1 MWIFNPGITL
11 IDVVMRIFAV
21 LIIVFLILPL
31 HECAHGWVAY
41 KLGDRT
47 AKMMGR
53 LTLNPLV
60 HFDPLGAI
68 GILLFSFG
76 WAKPVPVNATNFSKP
91 RRDMAITAAAGPLS
105 NLLAAI
111 IGGLIVNFI
120 TLFNLGAARPWI
132 ETFFSYYIVLNI
144 GIAVF
149 NLIPLAPLDGF
160 RIAEAFIPQRFLIS
174 YYKYYHVITIGIFL
188 LLLFGVLSIP
198 LMLAENFLYN
208 FVMWLTSLPFVFLR

>member
-1 MWIFNPGITL
+1 MWLFTPGLTL
-11 IDVVMRIFAV
+11 MDLVMRLFAILMV
-21 LIIVFLILPL
+21 VFLILPL

-41 KLGDRT
+41 RLGDNT
-47 AKMMGR
+47 AKVTGR

-68 GILLFSFG
+68 GVLLFSFG
-76 WAKPVPVNATNFSKP
+76 WARPVPVDASNFRKP
-91 RRDMAITAAAGPLS
+91 RRDMALVAAAGPLS

-120 TLFNLGAARPWI
+120 DLLHFGVAQIWI
-132 ETFFSYYIVLNI
+132 DTFFSYYISLNI

-160 RIAEAFIPQRFLIS
+160 RIVEAFIPERFLIS
-174 YYKYYHVITIGIFL
+174 YYKHYHMITLVVFL
-188 LLLFGVLSIP
+188 LLLFGILSVP
-198 LMLAENFLYN
+198 LVFLESLVYGL
-208 FVMWLTSLPFVFLR
+208 VMKITALPFALFM

>member
-41 KLGDRT
+41 KLGDGT

-68 GILLFSFG
+68 G
-76 WAKPVPVNATNFSKP
+76 
-91 RRDMAITAAAGPLS
+91 
-105 NLLAAI
+105 
-111 IGGLIVNFI
+111 
-120 TLFNLGAARPWI
+120 
-132 ETFFSYYIVLNI
+132 
-144 GIAVF
+144 
-149 NLIPLAPLDGF
+149 
-160 RIAEAFIPQRFLIS
+160 
-174 YYKYYHVITIGIFL
+174 
-188 LLLFGVLSIP
+188 
-198 LMLAENFLYN
+198 N
-208 FVMWLTSLPFVFLR
+208 FVVRIVPKSSVIV